1 VWCKNTNR
9 HPMPAPSNP
18 RPQAMPPARRFAVLG
33 GLARGTEKGGRRGT
47 QGNGGWGNP
56 NGMNVGWGIGG
67 GGAEEILRS
76 TPEEVFALCPDQEF
90 REKSE
95 NFARFGTRFA
105 GVEPLLVLPNQGMTQ
120 CQVLITP

>member
-1 VWCKNTNR
+1 
-9 HPMPAPSNP
+9 MPAPSNP

-76 TPEEVFALCPDQEF
+76 TPEEVIALYPDQEF
-90 REKSE
+90 REKAKFREVGFWHSVWII
-95 NFARFGTRFA
+95 A
-105 GVEPLLVLPNQGMTQ
+105 GDSSRRDDNG
-120 CQVLITP
+120 